1 MNGTFVFIAPYEEM
15 AIMAREVARELN
27 MNDWVFDV
35 GYGEEGLALAR
46 RYSAQGARIIVSRN
60 MTALAI
66 SRHLDIPVI
75 DLSASPYDIVDG
87 LSNARRFGAHIGVMG
102 PAELVYGC
110 QSLGEPMG
118 ISVSELMIT
127 DLNQLPQAIQEAKKQ
142 GIEVILGGQNEI
154 QCAISYGLIGI
165 LLYTNKSTIAA
176 AMKKAVELYQLQ
188 YAEKLRSEQIRTVLD
203 NSYEGIIATNPAGN
217 IIIMN
222 LTARTMLNKGKDVL
236 GLPLKEVLPFLPEH
250 LLYPAQDSY
259 SAGTVSL
266 QNDRLI
272 LHSRGVTVDG
282 SAGGIVLSLQ
292 YVKDM
297 AEMEHKLRREI
308 VMKGHIASTSFD
320 QVTTCSDIM
329 QQIIDQARRYALT
342 DSTILITGE
351 TGTGK
356 EMFAQSIHN
365 ASRRN
370 TGPFVAINCASIPE
384 NLLESELFGYDEGS
398 FTGAR
403 RNGKKGYFE
412 LANGGTLFLDEI
424 GEIPLKL
431 QANLLRV
438 LQEKQ
443 IMRIGGDR
451 VIPINVRIIAATHR
465 DLQQAVEQEKF
476 RLDLFYRLNVL
487 RLVIPPLR
495 NRPADIPLLV
505 ASLIRRKSKEL
516 DLPPIE
522 IDPELMTF
530 FSEYPWYGNVRELE
544 NAIERLCIVCNGGYV
559 GLRQVRQ
566 VLVEFDF
573 QKSPEQQ
580 RQDLLS
586 LREAE
591 KQRITEALLSARWH
605 RAEAAKLLGISTTT
619 LWRKIKTYG
628 IDVPI
633 NGKTDA

>member
-15 AIMAREVARELN
+15 AFMAKEVATELN
-27 MNDWVFDV
+27 MTGWVFDV
-35 GYGEEGLALAR
+35 SYGEEGLQLAK
-46 RYSAQGARIIVSRN
+46 RYSEQGARVIVSRN

-87 LSNARRFGAHIGVMG
+87 LSTARRFGSHIGVIG

-110 QSLGEPMG
+110 QSLGAPMG
-118 ISVSELMIT
+118 IHVSELILS
-127 DLNQLPQAIQEAKKQ
+127 DLNQLPQVIQNAKNQ

-154 QCAISYGLIGI
+154 QCATSYGLIGI

-176 AMKKAVELYQLQ
+176 AMKKAVELYHLQ
-188 YAEKLRSEQIRTVLD
+188 YSEKLRSEQIRTVLD
-203 NSYEGIIATNPAGN
+203 NSYEGIIATNAAGN
-217 IIIMN
+217 VILMN
-222 LTARTMLNKGKDVL
+222 LTARTMLNTGKNTL
-236 GLPLKEVLPFLPEH
+236 GMPLREAVPFLPENLMH
-250 LLYPAQDSY
+250 PAQGGH
-259 SAGTVSL
+259 SADIVNVH
-266 QNDRLI
+266 NDRI
-272 LHSRGVTVDG
+272 MLHSRGVMVDG
-282 SAGGIVLSLQ
+282 KAGGIVLTLQ
-292 YVKDM
+292 YVKDIVD
-297 AEMEHKLRREI
+297 MESKLRKEI
-308 VMKGHIASTSFD
+308 VMKGHVATVTFD
-320 QVTTCSDIM
+320 QITTCSDTM
-329 QQIIDQARRYALT
+329 YRIIEQAKRYALT

-370 TGPFVAINCASIPE
+370 SGPFVAINCASIPE

-412 LANGGTLFLDEI
+412 LANNGTLFLDEI

-443 IMRIGGDR
+443 IMRVGGDR

-465 DLQQAVEQEKF
+465 NLQEAVAEEKF

-495 NRPADIPLLV
+495 KRPADIPLLV

-516 DLPPIE
+516 DLAPVE
-522 IDPELMTF
+522 IAPEVMDF
-530 FSEYPWYGNVRELE
+530 FQQDPWYGNVRELE
-544 NAIERLCIVCNGGYV
+544 NAIERLCIVCNGGRV
-559 GLRQVRQ
+559 TLQQ
-566 VLVEFDF
+566 MWEVLVEFNF
-573 QKSPEQQ
+573 SGQLEQKSITGE
-580 RQDLLS
+580 S
-586 LREAE
+586 LRERE
-591 KQRITEALLSARWH
+591 KKQILEALQTSHWKRG
-605 RAEAAKLLGISTTT
+605 EAAKALGISTTT
-619 LWRKIKTYG
+619 LWRKVKAYG
-628 IDVPI
+628 IDLPKKP
-633 NGKTDA
+633 KTDV